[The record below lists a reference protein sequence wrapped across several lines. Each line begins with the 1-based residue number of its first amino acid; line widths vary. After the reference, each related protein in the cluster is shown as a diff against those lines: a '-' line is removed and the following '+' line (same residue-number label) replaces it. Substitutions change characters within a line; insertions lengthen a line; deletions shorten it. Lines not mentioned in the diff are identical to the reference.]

1 MSTQA
6 VTWAM
11 DLAPMLL
18 TKAGK
23 PDTTARAVLIARA
36 ERADKHG
43 RNSRA
48 AIEDVMW
55 RTGFD
60 RSTVQ
65 RAERRL
71 EAAGLLIDAGLT
83 HDGLTRWNVD
93 MSLRRDP
100 AEREQMMAS
109 IAEKKAS
116 HAAGERKRR
125 ANQGAP
131 ADEREDFKSA
141 REDSKYAREDF
152 KSAREDSV
160 LPEPSLNHPGTVSE
174 PSTGERPPRTPPHRD
189 AYGATDRQPNSSQS
203 HQDQPLQGQRNHR
216 PREREAP
223 KSRKR
228 CEHGF
233 VNTQTNPCLFCRRGL
248 TTTGDTP

>member
-11 DLAPMLL
+11 DEAPMLL

-23 PDTTARAVLIARA
+23 PDTTARGVLIARA

-71 EAAGLLIDAGLT
+71 ETAGLLIDAGLT
-83 HDGLTRWNVD
+83 HDGLTRWNLA
-93 MSLRRDP
+93 MNLRRDP
-100 AEREQMMAS
+100 AEREKMMAA
-109 IAEKKAS
+109 IAEKKAV

-125 ANQGAP
+125 ANQGAS
-131 ADEREDFKSA
+131 ADGREDFKSA
-141 REDSKYAREDF
+141 REDSKFAREDF

-160 LPEPSLNHPGTVSE
+160 LPEPSLNRQE
-174 PSTGERPPRTPPHRD
+174 PSMNHPRGSAPPEPPRAAPPT
-189 AYGATDRQPNSSQS
+189 ATQTEDNSSQS
-203 HQDQPLQGQRNHR
+203 AQDQPLQGGRNQR
-216 PREREAP
+216 PRTRDAP
-223 KSRKR
+223 RSSSK
-228 CEHGF
+228 CEHGLEH
-233 VNTQTNPCLFCRRGL
+233 NLLRTCPLCRRGL